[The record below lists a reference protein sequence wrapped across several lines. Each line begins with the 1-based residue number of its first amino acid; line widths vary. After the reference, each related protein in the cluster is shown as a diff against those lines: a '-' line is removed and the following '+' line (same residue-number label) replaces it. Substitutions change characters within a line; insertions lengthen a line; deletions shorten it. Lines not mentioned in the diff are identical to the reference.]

1 MSGARSRKLFEE
13 AKKHIPGGV
22 NSPVRAFRSV
32 GGEPLFIKKAKGS
45 KIYDAD
51 NKAYIDYVL
60 SWGPMILGHTHPKVT
75 AALKKAIA
83 NGTSFGAPTELE
95 VTLAKMVKKA
105 FPSIEMVRMV
115 SSGTEATMSAIRAAR
130 GFTGRDKILKFDGCY
145 HGHADSLLVKAG
157 SGVATFGLP
166 DSPGVPADLARL
178 TLTVAYNDLAA
189 VKDMAVREGQRI
201 ACIIVEPVAGNMGCV
216 PPEPGFLQGLR
227 EICDK
232 YGIVL
237 IFDEVMTGFRVAYG
251 GAQQLYKIKP
261 DMTCLGKVIG
271 GGLPVGAY
279 GGKLEI
285 MQKIAPIGPIYQAGT
300 LSGNPLAMTA
310 GIETLKLL
318 SKPGVYKTLEKNAA
332 DLEKGLRTAA
342 EEAGVSTTFNR
353 VGSMFTCFFTDRK
366 VKDFES
372 AKTSDTDAVRK
383 VLPVHAQEWREP
395 CAVPVRGRLPVPGP
409 YESGHQQDDR
419 SSEEKPERSVSLFL
433 PRRARKSRNLRFKI
447 QTSNFYHSA
456 LSSKFADT

>member
-45 KIYDAD
+45 KIVDAD
-51 NKAYIDYVL
+51 GKTYIDYVL

-251 GAQQLYKIKP
+251 GAQQLYKIRP

-372 AKTSDTDAVRK
+372 AKTSDTTRFGKYFLSMLKNGVNLA
-383 VLPVHAQEWREP
+383 
-395 CAVPVRGRLPVPGP
+395 
-409 YESGHQQDDR
+409 
-419 SSEEKPERSVSLFL
+419 SSQFEAAFLSLAHSKADIN
-433 PRRARKSRNLRFKI
+433 RTIEAARKSLKG
-447 QTSNFYHSA
+447 
-456 LSSKFADT
+456 L